1 MSKETISKKI
11 IGIDLGTTNSCVA
24 VDGKVILN
32 DEINT
37 TPSVVCFDEK
47 GEKVESVGE
56 EAKKQIITK
65 PKLVV
70 YEAKRVIGKKF
81 NDPKVQEFCKVAPFK
96 IFENK
101 EKDGDAW
108 IEVGNREYSPI
119 QISAFVLKKMKEFA
133 ENFLGGVIVEK
144 A

>member
-56 EAKKQIITK
+56 EAKR
-65 PKLVV
+65 
-70 YEAKRVIGKKF
+70 YAADG
-81 NDPKVQEFCKVAPFK
+81 
-96 IFENK
+96 ENHE
-101 EKDGDAW
+101 EKGL
-108 IEVGNREYSPI
+108 
-119 QISAFVLKKMKEFA
+119 Q
-133 ENFLGGVIVEK
+133 
-144 A
+144 